1 VTGHSSA
8 HALRRDGSINYVHVN
23 ARNAAYTPRRQQTGA
38 PRTSEWKLAR
48 FGNVQSRVFQKPEL
62 EEKLEAEMA
71 AMPDLSD
78 P

>member
-1 VTGHSSA
+1 MSLVLTE
-8 HALRRDGSINYVHVN
+8 
-23 ARNAAYTPRRQQTGA
+23 P
-38 PRTSEWKLAR
+38 PTSEWKLAR

>member
-1 VTGHSSA
+1 MNIT
-8 HALRRDGSINYVHVN
+8 LIRRVPVCVPWTESC
-23 ARNAAYTPRRQQTGA
+23 A
-38 PRTSEWKLAR
+38 PRSMSLVLTEPPTSEWKLAR